1 MNRFA
6 LALSLAL
13 AALPALAHAATKE
26 DRPALTVETA
36 LDEAEKQLDNGGNAS
51 EIAGRLHR
59 TRGLSKDEQRRLQL
73 IDARCDLLVS
83 SFAAS
88 EKILARIHKNAPDD
102 VRVSE
107 WYARALD
114 GNGEGATAL
123 PLFKQLASKDGLRDG
138 DSYWALAQLEQK
150 SEPKLALEHAKA
162 ALTHPI
168 VLQSDALDAEIHK
181 FIADLSKSK

>member
-13 AALPALAHAATKE
+13 AAPSAAFAASREPAM
-26 DRPALTVETA
+26 TVESA
-36 LDEAEKQLDNGGNAS
+36 LDEAEKQLDNGGNAA

-59 TRGLSKDEQRRLQL
+59 TRGLSKDEQRRLEL
-73 IDARCDLLVS
+73 IDARCDLLTS
-83 SFAAS
+83 SYAAS
-88 EKILARIHKNAPDD
+88 EKILARIHKTAPDD
-102 VRVSE
+102 LRVSE

-114 GNGEGATAL
+114 GNGKGESAL
-123 PLFKQLASKDGLRDG
+123 PLFKQLASKDGLHDG

-150 SEPKLALEHAKA
+150 AEPKLALEHAKA

>member
-6 LALSLAL
+6 LAISLAL
-13 AALPALAHAATKE
+13 AAPSALAHAATKE
-26 DRPALTVETA
+26 DRPALTVESA
-36 LDEAEKQLDNGGNAS
+36 LDEAEKQLDNGGNAAD
-51 EIAGRLHR
+51 IAGRLHH
-59 TRGLSKDEQRRLQL
+59 TRGLTKDEQRRLDL
-73 IDARCDLLVS
+73 IDARCDLLTS
-83 SFAAS
+83 SYAAS
-88 EKILARIHKNAPDD
+88 EKILARVHKTAPDD
-102 VRVSE
+102 LRVSE

-114 GNGEGATAL
+114 GNGKSETAL
-123 PLFKQLASKDGLRDG
+123 PIFKQLASKDGLHDG

-150 SEPKLALEHAKA
+150 TEPKLALEHAKA